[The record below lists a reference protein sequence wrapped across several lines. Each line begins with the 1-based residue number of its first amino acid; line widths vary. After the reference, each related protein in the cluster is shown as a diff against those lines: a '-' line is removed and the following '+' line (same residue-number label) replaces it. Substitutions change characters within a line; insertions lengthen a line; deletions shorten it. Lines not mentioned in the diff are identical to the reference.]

1 MVKFKIV
8 TGSVLA
14 LSLILVGVGVGLQKN
29 ISSRIVSRVH
39 HELPKAS
46 RVSASVPLTQI
57 PSDIASD
64 VIKSVE
70 VNIGQYSLKGS
81 TLKPSLKIN
90 AVNVTK
96 SQPTLIGTLDVT
108 ATIPTSTITALAGFK
123 NAEIIGDAL
132 QISVGQAGLGKAL
145 LIPKYSN
152 DQLYFQLK
160 SVSILGNQIPTS
172 SLPSN
177 IQDQIKSKSTRNLT
191 FPKGLSETSVSL
203 NPRGLSIR
211 LHGSNVQL
219 GKIGQTL

>member
-1 MVKFKIV
+1 VKIKILA
-8 TGSVLA
+8 SSALA
-14 LSLILVGVGVGLQKN
+14 LLLISVGVGVGIQKN

-90 AVNVTK
+90 AANVTK

-108 ATIPTSTITALAGFK
+108 ATIPTSTITALAGFR
-123 NAEIIGDAL
+123 NAEIVGNAL

-145 LIPKYSN
+145 LIPKFSN
-152 DQLYFQLK
+152 NQLYFHLQ

-177 IQDQIKSKSTRNLT
+177 IQDQIKTKSTRNLS
-191 FPKGLSETSVSL
+191 FPKGLAETSVSL
-203 NPRGLSIR
+203 SSKGLSIR
-211 LHGSNVQL
+211 LHGSNLHL